1 MKLQVLSL
9 GLAMAAFSA
18 VGGETGVPEAA
29 TPAAAAGGVP
39 EKAERGMRIDAM
51 EARAARRFGRVDADG
66 DGKVTPEEFAAGRIG
81 RPEGRQG
88 RGERHG
94 DRDGDRRKGGRR
106 EHASARRPGRGPGGF
121 GLADEAVFDAADADG
136 DGRLT
141 KEEWR
146 ALPQAA
152 QALFRQR
159 MFARLDANEDG
170 VLEPGEFPPD
180 IARLKALDADGDGR
194 VTRRELRAG
203 GKRGSRWRGEADG

>member
-18 VGGETGVPEAA
+18 VGGETGVPEEA

-81 RPEGRQG
+81 GPEGRQG

-106 EHASARRPGRGPGGF
+106 EHAAPAGQ
-121 GLADEAVFDAADADG
+121 DAD
-136 DGRLT
+136 
-141 KEEWR
+141 R
-146 ALPQAA
+146 ADSGWP
-152 QALFRQR
+152 
-159 MFARLDANEDG
+159 
-170 VLEPGEFPPD
+170 
-180 IARLKALDADGDGR
+180 
-194 VTRRELRAG
+194 TRRCSTRPMPTATAG
-203 GKRGSRWRGEADG
+203 

>member
-9 GLAMAAFSA
+9 GLAVAAFSA
-18 VGGETGVPEAA
+18 VGGDTGVPEEA
-29 TPAAAAGGVP
+29 TPAPAAGGVP
-39 EKAERGMRIDAM
+39 AKAERGMRIEAM
-51 EARAARRFGRVDADG
+51 EARAARRFARVDADG
-66 DGKVTPEEFAAGRIG
+66 DGKVTPEEFAVARIG

-94 DRDGDRRKGGRR
+94 HRDGDRRKGGRR
-106 EHASARRPGRGPGGF
+106 EHAGGRRPGRGPGGL

-141 KEEWR
+141 KDEWR

-159 MFARLDANEDG
+159 MFTRLDANEDG
-170 VLEPGEFPPD
+170 VLEPGEFPLD
-180 IARLKALDADGDGR
+180 IARVKALDADGDGR
-194 VTRRELRAG
+194 VTRGELRAG
-203 GKRGSRWRGEADG
+203 GKRGSWGRSEADG

>member
-18 VGGETGVPEAA
+18 VGGETGVPEEA
-29 TPAAAAGGVP
+29 TPAAGGVP
-39 EKAERGMRIDAM
+39 EKAECSMPIEAM
-51 EARAARRFGRVDADG
+51 EARAARRFARVDADG
-66 DGKVTPEEFAAGRIG
+66 DGKVTPEEFVVGRIG
-81 RPEGRQG
+81 GPEGRQG

-106 EHASARRPGRGPGGF
+106 EHAGARRPGRGPGGF

-146 ALPQAA
+146 ALPHAA
-152 QALFRQR
+152 KALFRQR
-159 MFARLDANEDG
+159 LFARLDANEDG
-170 VLEPGEFPPD
+170 VLEPGEFPPGL
-180 IARLKALDADGDGR
+180 ARLKALDADGDGR

-203 GKRGSRWRGEADG
+203 GKRGSRWHSDADG